1 MSNRVRSV
9 MEQLFV
15 DGTVRV
21 SGAAQ
26 ASHEE
31 IEAAVDWV
39 LEVEPQM
46 REHGPLTP
54 PEVDRSALRGAIR
67 HFHGAAQLAVFRQ
80 LGPEEVAKRLGD
92 DFVGEGD
99 AASVAYSVDLVFRFL
114 PDLVRIVKGMNPDD
128 PLLAQL
134 RKWGERWP
142 LSSVGTPGL
151 TVSGLEPLLANRCL
165 SMMYVDR
172 IVEADAVD
180 RLHDPRV
187 QDLVR
192 GVIGAYPELSPNL
205 YRFLTTEHE
214 ATIGPIPHD

>member
-192 GVIGAYPELSPNL
+192 GVIGAYPELSPKL